1 MDCSPLNI
9 TSFGE
14 ALRIKGGTIYRWY
27 RDVLSEYAKDKGAS
41 VHIHDVKILVGGKG
55 KIIEVPIL
63 RTENFGDSMSIDEK
77 HIGEDFYTV
86 MGNKDTGKIALLC
99 KSVVF
104 SEIKEVV
111 QHHENLFSKI
121 KSITLDFSSLY
132 KKVCTELMPNAIQI
146 GDKFH
151 VISNLMDAHQAIR
164 IRYRQKELEKRR
176 KAHQEFKLTEKQRME
191 ECEKTDSKFKPGKF
205 HYKEERL
212 ENGETPL
219 EILSR
224 SRYLLYKYSHQWKPS
239 QCKRAKALFRFYP
252 EIEVSYNL
260 CCQFRNWLSNKNIGK
275 TFLEIDKELHQ
286 WYENVENADIE
297 ELLNFMAMVETNED
311 IIRNYFKAG
320 DTNALAESINSKIQK
335 FISSNRGTRDRDF
348 FFFRLD
354 KYYAITSK

>member
-27 RDVLSEYAKDKGAS
+27 RDVLSGYAKDKGAS
-41 VHIHDVKILVGGKG
+41 IHIHDVKIFVGGKE

-63 RTENFGDSMSIDEK
+63 RAENFGESMSIDEK

-104 SEIKEVV
+104 SEIKEVAML
-111 QHHENLFSKI
+111 HEDLFSKI
-121 KSITLDFSSLY
+121 KRVTLDFSSLY
-132 KKVCTELMPNAIQI
+132 KKVCLELMPNVNQI

-151 VISNLMDAHQAIR
+151 VISNLMDAHQAVR
-164 IRYRQKELEKRR
+164 VRYRQKELEKKR
-176 KAHQEFKLTEKQRME
+176 KAHHEFKLAEKLRME
-191 ECEKTDSKFKPGKF
+191 ECEKTDTQFKPGKF

-224 SRYLLYKYSHQWKPS
+224 SRYLLYKFPDQWRPS
-239 QCKRAKALFRFYP
+239 QCKRAKALFHYYP

-286 WYENVENADIE
+286 WYENVETADIE
-297 ELLNFMAMVETNED
+297 ELLNFMSMVETNED
-311 IIRNYFKAG
+311 MIRNYFVDG
-320 DTNALAESINSKIQK
+320 QTNALAESINSKIQK
-335 FISSNRGTRDRDF
+335 FISLNRGTRDRDF

-354 KYYAITSK
+354 NYYAITSK

>member
-1 MDCSPLNI
+1 LDCSPLNI

-14 ALRIKGGTIYRWY
+14 ALRIKGSTIYRWY

-41 VHIHDVKILVGGKG
+41 VHIHDVRMLVGGKE

-63 RTENFGDSMSIDEK
+63 RMENFGDSMSIDEK

-99 KSVVF
+99 KSVVY

-111 QHHENLFSKI
+111 QQHENLFSKV

-151 VISNLMDAHQAIR
+151 VISNLMDAHQAVR
-164 IRYRQKELEKRR
+164 VRYRQKELEKRR
-176 KAHQEFKLTEKQRME
+176 KAHQEFKRAEKQRME

-224 SRYLLYKYSHQWKPS
+224 SRYLLYKYPHQWKPG
-239 QCKRAKALFRFYP
+239 QCRRAKALFRFYP

-260 CCQFRNWLSNKNIGK
+260 CCQFRNWLSDKNIGK
-275 TFLEIDKELHQ
+275 QFLEIDKELHQ
-286 WYENVENADIE
+286 WYEDVENADIE
-297 ELLNFMAMVETNED
+297 ELLNFMTMVETNED
-311 IIRNYFKAG
+311 IIQNYFTAG
-320 DTNALAESINSKIQK
+320 ETNALAESINSKIQK

-354 KYYAITSK
+354 NYYAITSK